1 MLSMAASSQAWVTA
15 YVFTAGIVLAGVVLD
30 MRWLCNACFLGT
42 LATVVMHVVRA
53 TLRRQLPPVRV
64 ILGCNVVVLAAT
76 SIVRDHLTQQ
86 EAAAIVAAVPL
97 LSWFC
102 YFGWRFALAP
112 PRPGEA
118 LRPPKQLRECHWTSK
133 LIVAIVFTVEFVQF
147 NALSFN
153 PALGAWQG
161 LPSISSY
168 YKYSFFVISTSEY
181 GFEQQL
187 WAYCALAIGW
197 VFFACATLW
206 LISHQRAAA
215 RKAAFSAA
223 ACAPFV
229 SLSSSHEGDDKKGHL
244 PHTHHL
250 GPSTSSLMAAGGPE
264 EGEAAED
271 ASEYTMASP
280 VVLVMQTIGRTGL
293 SALSAHGQIMH
304 ACRNRGEQLVYCARN
319 LRPACLGRMALVPIA
334 PVLVFGAGL
343 AAFWS
348 LVVVMLVGFA
358 VAIGLGVCAAFAAIA
373 LLHFPILMNMLSVLN
388 CQYDS
393 LGRSGH
399 MVRMPTVACWEGK
412 HWHFAGASVV
422 TLAVLYPVMI
432 HFERKR
438 QSAGEVS
445 YHVRFTACMLIGKLA
460 LSACSALLVSTVPPS
475 VYLLMC
481 AIMLIAFL
489 HVNNQRE
496 HDEQPA
502 CCNVRSVRLLRSA
515 LLTCA
520 LWSAIVTLAST
531 VVVANDWHM
540 AAGLGMLWLLTIGY
554 FIFITIFDTWEPYYH
569 ADAATL
575 PVKFVPSQTHAK
587 PAPPPAPA
595 SAPHPSSRSALE
607 GHSMRS
613 PVGDALRLVR
623 TGAGP
628 PPPPPFG
635 TPPAVAAPIACH
647 SAATVGLSSP
657 FSDALPPPP
666 SHAQSVLGGEAD
678 SGCRA
683 NGEGESTLRTVWLA
697 AAPAARP
704 LVTFYEFDDGFDMRP
719 LLGAES
725 GSAVAAAG
733 ALLPIVLSAQPPPS
747 SRSGRLG
754 GGVVGPGGVLLS
766 PDGPAP
772 ALSLPETDFRP
783 GDVIVEVTSPVRL
796 VLDGAPLS
804 SRGITAVQLARL
816 MREHPAPLCLR
827 VRRVA
832 LRAIGSKRSHMSSLA
847 CADVRSVTQFM
858 MLFPQDADLQ
868 RAGCERLCRA
878 VVDASQ
884 QNTLPQLL
892 NRVRDASVVP
902 VVINAMEVHAKWAF
916 VLRTAARLLVCLAN
930 AEGRLRADLVAA
942 GVLPA
947 LCAGLRQHETV
958 ASEGATMCIH
968 ALCDLAAEICSARG
982 APVGSR
988 RAMCEA
994 LAATAAHRQ
1003 VLRAVR
1009 QHAEHAGIVGA
1020 ACRMLLAFQEEFE
1033 GSGAMPSALLT
1044 ALCSQETL
1052 AALERAQRAFAHLTE
1067 IQLAVEWAVG
1077 LGRAARQSPR
1087 RSVNGARCLAK
1098 ATSSSEGAC
1107 VVDTHAGETR
1117 SVDARS
1123 REAFLG
1129 EAPERGTTE
1138 RPPSERTPR
1147 KGTRVVQP
1155 SGEALSDRAEGT
1167 DRMMATPPP
1176 AARRDLPRV
1185 PASLSPYDSP
1195 SPRRALQS
1203 LQPGS
1208 GGSPGCG
1215 SAGSKHQSGG
1225 TKMYKAE

>member
-1 MLSMAASSQAWVTA
+1 
-15 YVFTAGIVLAGVVLD
+15 
-30 MRWLCNACFLGT
+30 
-42 LATVVMHVVRA
+42 
-53 TLRRQLPPVRV
+53 
-64 ILGCNVVVLAAT
+64 
-76 SIVRDHLTQQ
+76 
-86 EAAAIVAAVPL
+86 
-97 LSWFC
+97 
-102 YFGWRFALAP
+102 
-112 PRPGEA
+112 
-118 LRPPKQLRECHWTSK
+118 
-133 LIVAIVFTVEFVQF
+133 
-147 NALSFN
+147 
-153 PALGAWQG
+153 
-161 LPSISSY
+161 
-168 YKYSFFVISTSEY
+168 
-181 GFEQQL
+181 
-187 WAYCALAIGW
+187 
-197 VFFACATLW
+197 
-206 LISHQRAAA
+206 
-215 RKAAFSAA
+215 
-223 ACAPFV
+223 
-229 SLSSSHEGDDKKGHL
+229 
-244 PHTHHL
+244 
-250 GPSTSSLMAAGGPE
+250 
-264 EGEAAED
+264 
-271 ASEYTMASP
+271 
-280 VVLVMQTIGRTGL
+280 
-293 SALSAHGQIMH
+293 
-304 ACRNRGEQLVYCARN
+304 
-319 LRPACLGRMALVPIA
+319 
-334 PVLVFGAGL
+334 
-343 AAFWS
+343 
-348 LVVVMLVGFA
+348 
-358 VAIGLGVCAAFAAIA
+358 
-373 LLHFPILMNMLSVLN
+373 
-388 CQYDS
+388 
-393 LGRSGH
+393 
-399 MVRMPTVACWEGK
+399 
-412 HWHFAGASVV
+412 
-422 TLAVLYPVMI
+422 
-432 HFERKR
+432 
-438 QSAGEVS
+438 
-445 YHVRFTACMLIGKLA
+445 
-460 LSACSALLVSTVPPS
+460 
-475 VYLLMC
+475 
-481 AIMLIAFL
+481 
-489 HVNNQRE
+489 
-496 HDEQPA
+496 
-502 CCNVRSVRLLRSA
+502 
-515 LLTCA
+515 
-520 LWSAIVTLAST
+520 
-531 VVVANDWHM
+531 
-540 AAGLGMLWLLTIGY
+540 
-554 FIFITIFDTWEPYYH
+554 
-569 ADAATL
+569 
-575 PVKFVPSQTHAK
+575 
-587 PAPPPAPA
+587 
-595 SAPHPSSRSALE
+595 
-607 GHSMRS
+607 MRS

-623 TGAGP
+623 AGAG

-635 TPPAVAAPIACH
+635 TPPTVAAPIACH
-647 SAATVGLSSP
+647 SGAAASLSSP
-657 FSDALPPPP
+657 FFDALPPTP
-666 SHAQSVLGGEAD
+666 SHAQSALGGEAG
-678 SGCRA
+678 SGSRA
-683 NGEGESTLRTVWLA
+683 SGEGESTLRTVWLA

-719 LLGAES
+719 LLGAEC
-725 GSAVAAAG
+725 GTAVTASG

-754 GGVVGPGGVLLS
+754 GGGVGPGGALLS
-766 PDGPAP
+766 PEGPAH

-796 VLDGAPLS
+796 VLDGGAPLS

-832 LRAIGSKRSHMSSLA
+832 LRAIGSKRSHMSNLA
-847 CADVRSVTQFM
+847 GADVRSVTQFM

-892 NRVRDASVVP
+892 NSVRDASVVP

-968 ALCDLAAEICSARG
+968 ALCDLAAELCSARG

-1033 GSGAMPSALLT
+1033 GSGAMPPALLT

-1087 RSVNGARCLAK
+1087 RSVTGARCLAK
-1098 ATSSSEGAC
+1098 ATSSEGDC
-1107 VVDTHAGETR
+1107 VVDTRAG
-1117 SVDARS
+1117 DARS
-1123 REAFLG
+1123 REACLG

-1147 KGTRVVQP
+1147 KGKRVVQP
-1155 SGEALSDRAEGT
+1155 AGEALSDRAEGT

-1185 PASLSPYDSP
+1185 PASLSPMDTP
-1195 SPRRALQS
+1195 SPRRALQT